1 MAELPDILTP
11 EQFAELGGVSDMPDV
26 LTPEQFSALG
36 GVSAEQDETP
46 QAELATGETF
56 GRGIADMLGG
66 RYIMP
71 AIAGGVSKL
80 AGDER
85 PFSEIYSDAQ
95 QYWDEP
101 QDFSR
106 QAGQAVGLMLPMSA
120 GGKAAMAVPGVSKA
134 VTGVR
139 TLGGLGQA
147 GGIGGATARLAGST
161 LAGAGTGAISGLA
174 ATPYA
179 NLMQGRGTTGQ
190 ELLESGLQ
198 GGAAGAVL
206 GTVGGAVS
214 GIRDWYK
221 RGAGKYQAPG
231 LSSSYGK
238 GFGKE
243 AIDKSGIGPDV
254 KTMQA
259 IKRGFY
265 PSTKE
270 SLESVVSSMPEGK
283 PLIDSAVN
291 NKKQKDIVVGAV
303 STMKQASPN
312 VAEHFRETT
321 IQPRLEKATSKL
333 NTYIKAHTG
342 NVGTPKYLND
352 RAKELNKLY
361 NNANPQLKKINFS
374 EDDVRNA
381 LSENVGKTLADNVV
395 ADIQSVKSS
404 SPYSK
409 GTGSITGADIA
420 AYIKKNGK
428 IHDVLNFEDAEKVT
442 DTLESMLASRG
453 NIDFLQG
460 YKGWREWYGIK
471 KAFESGKKIANSSR
485 NVDDIFSSITSTP
498 HSGTDA
504 NLEVRAKTSGFLDN
518 IREAMDSNNQ
528 VSLKTSAEEAL
539 KYYPGLSESVK
550 NYNYL
555 KDLDNIATSQGIDI
569 NIPTRLSI
577 FQKLLSKF
585 GWGLPAMTSGAT
597 EAALR
602 QVNKNVP
609 AETAEALARLL
620 NADKSD
626 WSAIINATYRKD
638 PGALLKGLPTVI
650 PVGRAVFKE
659 EER

>member
-36 GVSAEQDETP
+36 GVSAGQDETP

-106 QAGQAVGLMLPMSA
+106 QVGQAVGLMLPMSA
-120 GGKAAMAVPGVSKA
+120 GGKAAMAVPGISKA
-134 VTGVR
+134 VTGVQ

-147 GGIGGATARLAGST
+147 GGIGGAAARLAGST
-161 LAGAGTGAISGLA
+161 LAGAGTGAISGLV

-198 GGAAGAVL
+198 GGAFGAGFGAA
-206 GTVGGAVS
+206 GGAVS
-214 GIRDWYK
+214 GIRDWYR
-221 RGAGKYQAPG
+221 RGTGKYQAPG
-231 LSSSYGK
+231 LSSSYGE

-254 KTMQA
+254 KMVQSVKHG
-259 IKRGFY
+259 IY

-270 SLESVVSSMPEGK
+270 FLESVVSSMPEGK
-283 PLIDSAVN
+283 PLIKSAIN
-291 NKKQKDIVVGAV
+291 NEKQRDIVTGAV
-303 STMKQASPN
+303 LAMKGAHPGTANKFISD
-312 VAEHFRETT
+312 V
-321 IQPRLEKATSKL
+321 IQPELKTATSKL
-333 NTYIKAHTG
+333 NTSIKAQTG
-342 NVGTPKYLND
+342 NIGTPKYLND
-352 RAKELNKLY
+352 RADELDRLY
-361 NNANPQLKKINFS
+361 KRGISQLKGINFS
-374 EDDVRNA
+374 EDHVRKA
-381 LSENVGKTLADNVV
+381 LSGNVGETLANNVI

-404 SPYSK
+404 SPYLK

-420 AYIKKNGK
+420 AYLRKNGK
-428 IHDVLNFEDAEKVT
+428 IHDVLNFEDAAKVT
-442 DTLESMLASRG
+442 DTLESMLAREG
-453 NIDFLQG
+453 NVDFLQG

-485 NVDDIFSSITSTP
+485 NVDDILSSIKPTS
-498 HSGTDA
+498 HSGIDP
-504 NLEVRAKTSGFLDN
+504 NLEVQAKTSGFLDN
-518 IREAMDSNNQ
+518 IRETMDSNNQ
-528 VSLKTSAEEAL
+528 VFLKTSAEEAL
-539 KYYPGLSESVK
+539 EYYPGLSEAIK
-550 NYNYL
+550 TYNYW
-555 KDLDNIATSQGIDI
+555 KALDNISKGIGIGI
-569 NIPTRLSI
+569 NSRLNP
-577 FQKLLSKF
+577 FQRGVSKLAWS
-585 GWGLPAMTSGAT
+585 PSAMASGVI
-597 EAALR
+597 EEALR
-602 QVNKNVP
+602 GINKKVP
-609 AETAEALARLL
+609 EKSAEALARLL
-620 NADKSD
+620 NANKSD